1 MVAAARAMVV
11 VARATVAVAMVA
23 EVTVMAEE
31 VMAGAKISSGT
42 QSSFLTVPDRWRGP
56 CL

>member
-11 VARATVAVAMVA
+11 VARATAAVAMVA
-23 EVTVMAEE
+23 EVTAMAEE